1 MSKETK
7 DRILDVAE
15 RLFADNGVGGTSLR
29 DITSEAGVNLA
40 AVNYHFGS
48 KEELLAAALERRMRA
63 INERRIVLLDA
74 LEGSSVRGAP
84 SLEAVLRVLIAPIF
98 EKERE
103 WGEAAVK
110 FRKLLGRV
118 HYETNEDF
126 NAGVLKHFEDVIAR
140 FEAALH
146 RAIPELDRREV
157 DLRLAFLVGGIAYSM
172 WGEWLTVYLQRPSR
186 SAEAMG
192 VTLSRDPDELLEELI
207 QFGAG
212 GMTARSVKA
221 TKRTR

>member
-1 MSKETK
+1 LSAQPASALMSKETK

-15 RLFADNGVGGTSLR
+15 RLFADNGVWGTSLR

-48 KEELLAAALERRMRA
+48 KEELLAAALERRFGA

-74 LEGSSVRGAP
+74 LEGSLPRSAP
-84 SLEAVLRVLIAPIF
+84 SLEAVLRALIAPIF

-103 WGEAAVK
+103 WGEAAIT
-110 FRKLLGRV
+110 FRKLVGRV

-126 NAGVLKHFEDVIAR
+126 NVGVLKHFADVIER

-146 RAIPELDRREV
+146 RAVPELDRRQV
-157 DLRLAFLVGGIAYSM
+157 DLRLAFLVGAMAYSM
-172 WGEWLTVYLQRPSR
+172 WGEWLTV
-186 SAEAMG
+186 MG

-221 TKRTR
+221 RKRTR